1 MTAGTKAE
9 QQTRTPEPAAGG
21 TGKPPSKPIKV
32 DFRDGGA
39 RKGGPFRK
47 AGRSR
52 KRLKLFLW
60 GDSGVGKTTLAL
72 RFPRPVV
79 LDMEGGT
86 ELYGDDFDFDVI
98 HTTDPDRAME
108 AVDWLATHD
117 HPYRTLVVD
126 PITIFWDALQ
136 RKWSDIFLRR
146 NKGSKGF
153 KYEYYDLQVRDWMTI
168 KAEFK
173 EFVRKLLALN
183 MAVVVTAREKTKYKD
198 GSFMQAAGETFD
210 GEKSLPY
217 MFDVVLRLFLDDD
230 GKHWAQVLKDRSNRL
245 PKEPFPVDY
254 AVFEPLVSGREA
266 KEEAPLPANDEQ
278 KQVIRRLLSRL
289 GVSEEKAA
297 ERFRAY
303 GASSIDDLTAEK
315 AEVIIGKLEAASAA
329 RKND

>member
-1 MTAGTKAE
+1 MTTETKEKQEAKA
-9 QQTRTPEPAAGG
+9 PAPAAAGDG
-21 TGKPPSKPIKV
+21 GKPPVKPVKV

-39 RKGGPFRK
+39 RKGGPFKR
-47 AGRSR
+47 AGKSR

-72 RFPRPVV
+72 RFPKPVV
-79 LDMEGGT
+79 IDMEGGT
-86 ELYGDDFDFDVI
+86 ELYGEDFNFDVI
-98 HTTDPDRAME
+98 STTDSDQAMQ
-108 AVDWLATHD
+108 AVDWLATNA
-117 HPYRTLVVD
+117 HPYQTLIVD
-126 PITIFWDALQ
+126 PVTIYWDALQ

-153 KYEYYDLQVRDWMTI
+153 KYEYYDLQPKDWLTV

-217 MFDVVLRLFLDDD
+217 MFDVVLRLFLDDA
-230 GKHWAQVLKDRSNRL
+230 GKHWAQALKDRSNRL
-245 PKEPFPVDY
+245 PKEPFP
-254 AVFEPLVSGREA
+254 AEFEAFAPLLSGEA
-266 KEEAPLPANDEQ
+266 EQRPAPLPANDEQ
-278 KQVIRRLLSRL
+278 KQTIRRLLSELR
-289 GVSEEKAA
+289 VSEEKAL

-303 GASSIDDLTAEK
+303 GAASLDALPAEK
-315 AEVIIGKLEAASAA
+315 AEVIIGKLEAAIAA
-329 RKND
+329 KAD